1 MYCTPCSSL
10 HTPARPGTPP
20 QITKV
25 LRMWDMSY
33 KMSFSATCVSV
44 RMRVHGCRTC
54 SLTTN
59 HSTKMAAIPS
69 GPPSSR
75 YPSRPR
81 SSHEETIEELKRR
94 HKVCQ
99 SHVSCDQPGQSR
111 VDHSAEHI
119 PKLSSASGDLS
130 LPLPLVVDGCD
141 SACLDEAYQSTI
153 GLVSCY
159 TQQWGRHCFRGES
172 GKNSHIPAC
181 CGHLIYP
188 CANKGWVVCA

>member
-1 MYCTPCSSL
+1 
-10 HTPARPGTPP
+10 
-20 QITKV
+20 
-25 LRMWDMSY
+25 MWDMSY

-141 SACLDEAYQSTI
+141 SACLDEAYHTTSEHQWPGLLLHPAAGEALLQRREWQKQSHSSM
-153 GLVSCY
+153 LWPLNLPMC
-159 TQQWGRHCFRGES
+159 
-172 GKNSHIPAC
+172 
-181 CGHLIYP
+181 
-188 CANKGWVVCA
+188 